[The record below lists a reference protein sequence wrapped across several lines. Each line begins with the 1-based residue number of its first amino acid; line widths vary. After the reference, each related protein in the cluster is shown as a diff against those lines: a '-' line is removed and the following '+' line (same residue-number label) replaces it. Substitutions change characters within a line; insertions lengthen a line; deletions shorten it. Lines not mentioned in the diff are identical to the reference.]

1 MQQTFPAGTAQRIVM
16 FDIRGDLFVH
26 GWEQQTIQVTTDG
39 RIDQLQPED
48 DTLTIRNCNNTLE
61 LMVPIETVIEAKNI
75 KGGVVIENV
84 RQVEADVIGGD
95 VSIKTISGDVA
106 VTKIGGDAAITSV
119 GDELELTNVGGGLS
133 VKEASSVHIRGHVGD
148 DASFMGVERIDIER
162 IDGDLVLIDVDEAI
176 IKQVKG
182 DLYGKSGIALLRAGA
197 IGGDCQVQGDGNAEV
212 LLGSVGSDLGISGA
226 SRFEVGNV
234 GGDCLVQ
241 ESANGE
247 GKISNVGNDLKILGA
262 TRLQIGNVGNDCEL
276 RDVQGEVS
284 LSQVGND
291 ATLLGIAGNLHV
303 GNIGDDAHL
312 RGIGGSV
319 NIGNIGSDLHLQAVF
334 PVGSEVHASV
344 GGDARILLPANANLT
359 INARAGGDVKGHAI
373 VSNFAGNF
381 VNLVYGE
388 GAAQLELNVG
398 GDLELQSSESPR
410 SSNSKGGNAGNW
422 NNFGSNWNNFG
433 ADWGQF
439 GHDLGREMSEF
450 GRDLTAAFSEVTTSF
465 SSDIAD
471 NVAAAKEQA
480 HRAQR
485 EAEERRRRAEQE
497 RQRAMRKA
505 EEQRQRAEQERQRAK
520 REGKWAGEQN
530 PYFNVRINEREW
542 KMGPDRIDAIVEQAR
557 EAAAGGIHGALEA
570 VEQALKNI
578 HVMPP
583 VPPTPSRP
591 TPPPVPPMPGTPP
604 VPPMPGETAAP
615 SSTASASSYA
625 TSNATEASSS
635 VDGETPMQNEAGEHP
650 TDEVA
655 GKAANLDQEREAIL
669 RMIAE
674 GRISPEEGDL
684 LLEALG
690 S

>member
-1 MQQTFPAGTAQRIVM
+1 MQQTFPAGAAQRIVM

-48 DTLTIRNCNNTLE
+48 DTLTIRNCNDTLE
-61 LMVPIETVIEAKNI
+61 LMVPLETVIEARNI
-75 KGGVVIENV
+75 KGGAVIENV
-84 RQVEADVIGGD
+84 RQVEADTIGGD
-95 VSIKTISGDVA
+95 VSIKTISGDIA
-106 VTKIGGDAAITSV
+106 ITKIGGDAAITSV
-119 GDELELTNVGGGLS
+119 GDELELTNIGGGLS
-133 VKEASSVHIRGHVGD
+133 VKQASSVHIRGHIGD
-148 DASFMGVERIDIER
+148 DASFTEVERVDIER

-182 DLYGKSGIALLRAGA
+182 DLYGKSGISLLRAGA
-197 IGGDCQVQGDGNAEV
+197 IGGDCQVQGDGNADV
-212 LLGSVGSDLGISGA
+212 LLGSVGGDLSISGA
-226 SRFEVGNV
+226 SRFEVGNM

-291 ATLLGIAGNLHV
+291 ATLLGIAGDLRV

-319 NIGNIGSDLHLQAVF
+319 SIGNVGSDLHLQAVF
-334 PVGSEVHASV
+334 PVGSKVRASV
-344 GGDARILLPANANLT
+344 GGDARIVLPATPNLT

-373 VSNFAGNF
+373 VSNFGGNF

-398 GDLELQSSESPR
+398 GDLELQSSEGPR
-410 SSNSKGGNAGNW
+410 SSNSKSGNAGNW
-422 NNFGSNWNNFG
+422 NDFGSNWSNFG

-439 GHDLGREMSEF
+439 GRDFGREMSEF
-450 GRDLTAAFSEVTTSF
+450 GRDITAAVSEATASIG
-465 SSDIAD
+465 SDIAN

-485 EAEERRRRAEQE
+485 EAEEQRRHAEQD
-497 RQRAMRKA
+497 RQRAKREA
-505 EEQRQRAEQERQRAK
+505 EEQHHRAERERQRAK
-520 REGKWAGEQN
+520 REGRWTGERN

-542 KMGPDRIDAIVEQAR
+542 KMGPERIDAIVEQAR
-557 EAAAGGIHGALEA
+557 EAAAEGIHGALEA

-578 HVMPP
+578 HI
-583 VPPTPSRP
+583 VPPPPAPPRP
-591 TPPPVPPMPGTPP
+591 ATPPAPPT
-604 VPPMPGETAAP
+604 PGETAAS

-625 TSNATEASSS
+625 TSNTTEAPSS
-635 VDGETPMQNEAGEHP
+635 VDGETPIQNEGGEHS
-650 TDEVA
+650 TDEGA